1 MNIEQIVRNREIL
14 DKELRRALSSMEKKD
29 TIFEIRKKIK
39 DNQDACPHFSAVLN
53 FVQTDDYCPYCG
65 KKIGRN

>member
-39 DNQDACPHFSAVLN
+39 DNQDACPHFNAVLN
-53 FVQTDDYCPYCG
+53 FV
-65 KKIGRN
+65 